1 MKTRLTLGL
10 AVFSVIAASAAALTS
25 QQVFGLAARSI
36 GPATMSGRIA
46 AIDAVPGN
54 PVTIY
59 VGAATGGVW
68 KSSDGGLTFKPIF
81 DHEKVAAIGAVA
93 VSPANHDLV
102 WVGTGEGNPR
112 NSASVGYGVWLS
124 RDGGKTWKHVG
135 LEKTERIHRIVPHPR
150 DPNVAYV
157 CALGQMWGENAERG
171 VFKTTDGGQTWKKV
185 LFVDEKTGC
194 ADLVMDPR
202 NPDKLMAAMWSYRRW
217 PYFFK
222 SGGAGSGVFLTYDGG
237 ATWKKLTAKEG
248 LPEGE
253 LGRIGLAICAAKP
266 EVVYALVEAK
276 TNVLLRSTNGG
287 ESFEKVNEGSRVG
300 NRPFYYADIYA
311 DPVWPNRL
319 YDLATRLSVSD
330 DGGKTFRPLAT
341 GAAGIHPDFHAM
353 WINPQN
359 PEHLVVGNDGGVAIS
374 YNRGESFR
382 YVTNLP
388 VGQYY
393 HVNVDMDR
401 PYNVYGGLQD
411 NGSWRGPSSVWESG
425 GIRNHHWREVGFGD
439 GFDVSP
445 DPEDSMRG
453 YSMSQEGYLRRWN
466 LRTGEQ
472 KDIRPAGPDG
482 VKLRFNWNA
491 GFAQDPFD
499 SATIYFGSQFV
510 HRSRDRGDT
519 WEIISPDLTTNNP
532 EWQKQTESGGL
543 TPDVTG
549 AENYTTI
556 LTIAPSPVQR
566 GVIWVGT
573 DDGRIHVTRDGGQ
586 SWVSVE
592 KNIKGVPANTWIPH
606 IEASKH
612 AAGRAYVVFDD
623 HRRSNWTPYVY
634 VTEDF
639 GASWKSLNTADLWG
653 YCLVV
658 EEDPVDEN
666 LLFVGTEFGLYVS
679 QDRGK
684 SFWRFENG
692 LPTVSVMDLVVHPR
706 EHDLV
711 IATHGRALF
720 IVDDI
725 SPLRG
730 LSDAV
735 LAEPLH
741 LFPILPAQQYRRSQG
756 PGSRFPGDTEFVGEN
771 RPYGALI
778 NFSLSDPEL
787 PVYEPAEAEARGR
800 QRGSQRGEQAE
811 GSEKKKP
818 EATLTVTDAEGR
830 TVRTLKVPVYRGL
843 NRAVWDLRRD
853 AFKEPPREEEQWWRE
868 RGGPEVPPGTYT
880 VSVTYKNQ
888 KAQATVEV
896 LPDPRLSVSRD
907 EMAAKWQAVLYA
919 GALQETLAEA
929 VSSLLELREDLKTV
943 SAKLAQRSEKEK
955 AKQAGST
962 GDSADARLKKQADD
976 LARRTEELE
985 KLLRVPPGTKGI
997 VELEDAMSTIR
1008 EAMGGLQSSWDKP
1021 TPAQMA
1027 NLAQGRARL
1036 EKALAELAKFLA
1048 EEVAPFR
1055 KAVAEAGVSLLAE
1068 KPLPSLPASP

>member
-1 MKTRLTLGL
+1 MKKRLSLGL
-10 AVFSVIAASAAALTS
+10 LLFLGFAGLAEAWTS
-25 QQVFGLAARSI
+25 RDVFGLKARSI
-36 GPATMSGRIA
+36 GPATMSGRVT

-54 PVTIY
+54 PVTVF
-59 VGAATGGVW
+59 VGTASGGVW
-68 KSSDGGLTFKPIF
+68 KSADGGLTFKPVF
-81 DHEKVAAIGAVA
+81 DREKVASIGAVA
-93 VSPANHDLV
+93 VSPVNPDLV

-124 RDGGKTWKHVG
+124 RDGGKTWTHLG

-150 DPNVAYV
+150 DPNTAYV
-157 CALGQMWGENAERG
+157 CALGQMWGENPDRG

-185 LFVDEKTGC
+185 LYVDDKTGC
-194 ADLVMDPR
+194 ADLEVDPK
-202 NPDKLMAAMWSYRRW
+202 NPDKLLAAMWTYRRW

-222 SGGAGSGVFLTYDGG
+222 SGGPGSGLFLTYDGG
-237 ATWKKLTAKEG
+237 ASWKKLTPKEG

-253 LGRIGLAICAAKP
+253 LGRIGLAICNAKP

-276 TNVLLRSTNGG
+276 TNVLLRSENGG

-300 NRPFYYADIYA
+300 NRPFYYADVYA
-311 DPVWPNRL
+311 DPVWPNRV
-319 YDLATRLSVSD
+319 YDAAVRLSVSD
-330 DGGKTFRPLAT
+330 DGGKTFRALAT
-341 GAAGIHPDFHAM
+341 GPTGIHPDFHAL
-353 WINPQN
+353 WINPEN
-359 PEHLVVGNDGGVAIS
+359 PEHLVAGNDGGVAVS
-374 YNRGESFR
+374 YNRGATWR

-388 VGQYY
+388 LAQYY

-411 NGSWRGPSSVWESG
+411 NGSWRGPSAVWESG

-445 DPEDSMRG
+445 DPEDSLRG
-453 YSMSQEGYLRRWN
+453 YSMSQGGYLRRWN

-472 KDIRPAGPDG
+472 KDIRPAGPPG

-491 GFAQDPFD
+491 AFAQDPFD
-499 SATIYFGSQFV
+499 PATIYYGSQFV

-532 EWQKQTESGGL
+532 EWQKQPESGGL

-573 DDGRIHVTRDGGQ
+573 DDGRIHVTRNGGQ

-592 KNIKGVPANTWIPH
+592 KNVKGVPPHTWIPH

-612 AAGRAYVVFDD
+612 VAGRAYVVFDD
-623 HRRSNWTPYVY
+623 HRRSNWTPYLY

-639 GASWKSLNTADLWG
+639 GTTWTSLNTSALWG

-684 SFWRFENG
+684 SFWRFDNG
-692 LPTVSVMDLVVHPR
+692 LPTASVMDLVVHPR

-711 IATHGRALF
+711 IATHGRSLF

-730 LSDAV
+730 LTPEVGSK
-735 LAEPLH
+735 PLH

-756 PGSRFPGDTEFVGEN
+756 AGPRFPGDTEFIGEN
-771 RPYGALI
+771 RPYGALV
-778 NFSLSDPEL
+778 NFYLADPRL
-787 PVYEPAEAEARGR
+787 PAYDPVEAEGRER
-800 QRGSQRGEQAE
+800 QRGPQRVEQGEARE
-811 GSEKKKP
+811 TKKP
-818 EATLTVTDAEGR
+818 EATLTVRDREGR
-830 TVRTLKVPVYRGL
+830 PVRTLKVPVYRGL

-880 VSVTYKNQ
+880 VTVAFENHR
-888 KAQATVEV
+888 AQATVEV
-896 LPDPRLSVSRD
+896 LPDPRLSVPP
-907 EMAAKWQAVLYA
+907 EEVTAKWQAILYA
-919 GALQETLAEA
+919 GSLQEVLAEA
-929 VSSLLELREDLKTV
+929 VTTLLEVREDLKTV
-943 SAKLAQRSEKEK
+943 AAKLARGAEKGQEVQDSE
-955 AKQAGST
+955 
-962 GDSADARLKKQADD
+962 SADGAVPRLRRKAQD
-976 LARRTEELE
+976 LLRRTEELE
-985 KLLRVPPGTKGI
+985 KLFRVPPGTKGI
-997 VELEDAMSTIR
+997 VRLDDALTTIR

-1021 TPAQMA
+1021 TPAQ
-1027 NLAQGRARL
+1027 LATLAEGREKL
-1036 EKALAELAKFLA
+1036 EKALSALTAFLTD
-1048 EEVAPFR
+1048 EVGPFR
-1055 KAVAEAGVSLLAE
+1055 QAVAEEGISLLPE
-1068 KPLPSLPASP
+1068 RPLPSLPAPF